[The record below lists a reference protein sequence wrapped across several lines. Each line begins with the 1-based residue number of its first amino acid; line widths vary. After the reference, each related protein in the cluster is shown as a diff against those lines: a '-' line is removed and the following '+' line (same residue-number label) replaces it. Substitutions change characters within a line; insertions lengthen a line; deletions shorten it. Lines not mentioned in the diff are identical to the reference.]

1 MMDSAMPNNVAPNNT
16 APDNNAAK
24 NHEQI
29 LTYWSVIETLN
40 PQSIPK
46 ITQSSHDEKVYSIQ
60 NAYDALPWHAAHP
73 HQTVAIGD
81 KQKWIY
87 TVYGGNASL
96 QQSIQMIHDLLPKDN
111 SKIFNSTNDAYCL
124 FSLNI
129 DTYGR
134 MIDDSLTLSSFAW
147 AIGQFERHKTDAYK
161 ILGQFLEADD
171 AIKGEINAFYKDV
184 FTEANFVR
192 SDSRQSILDEQLIQP
207 ILGHQLFGL
216 LNLVIDQMNRS
227 DGKSI
232 GTLTIKATLLS
243 DDASFSESSGVT
255 NSFFLKDLHDLGKAA
270 TEHHLS
276 KGALQFLS
284 HDIPHKTRIDV
295 RKTDAAFVDAF
306 SPHQYPNG
314 CWPHHGN
321 TPLVFSQQF
330 AVNSFFQ
337 QSTNDDGI
345 FSVNGPPGTGKTT
358 LLRDIIA
365 HIIVMRAHVLT
376 SFKAPHDAFSPAP
389 HTVDGKESP
398 IHYIDD
404 RLHGFEIVVA
414 SSNNAAVENIT
425 LEIPGIDAVDPSILT
440 DIDYFKPW
448 AERLIHE
455 KAWAMIATRLGNK
468 NNRDQFIKD
477 FWLGL
482 DSHEDYI
489 NLSKAI
495 HDKRDDGKGFE
506 GHLRVES
513 LLPTDWAA
521 EWSAAIDD
529 FNQAC
534 MAEKTLRLE
543 RQRLYDT
550 YRSGAKEALQI
561 GDDLCRELGYDLTY
575 VPTFLRNSTKM
586 TLADMTAQECSSP
599 WMDPTWQSARV
610 NVFIKALA
618 LHKTFIMANARTVRL
633 NLKHF
638 MLMLAGD
645 TSMNTDDCTNLWG
658 TLFLLIP
665 TISTTF
671 ASLPRLFSTFKK
683 ASIGWTL
690 IDEAGQ
696 ALPQAAIGCLWRS
709 KQALIVGDPLQLEP
723 VITLN
728 ETIQTQLAHFA
739 DIPPQWIPRY
749 HSVQTIAD
757 RVNRLGTHING
768 KWVGVPLRVHR
779 RCDNIIFRIANKMAY
794 DHMMVFGTPDR
805 VPLNLPETQWIHV
818 ESTHASN
825 NWVPEEGIALESLLE
840 QLSDLHVNMDDV
852 FLISPFIDVIY
863 NTRNLKK
870 RFGIKSGTIH
880 SVQGKENEIVILV
893 LGGRPQNQGTRWWAT
908 RTPNLLNVAITRA
921 KRRLYVIGNKRLWSQ
936 HPHAKILAWELK

>member
-1 MMDSAMPNNVAPNNT
+1 M
-16 APDNNAAK
+16 PDNDAAK
-24 NHEQI
+24 THEKI
-29 LTYWSVIETLN
+29 LTYWSIIETLN

-46 ITQSSHDEKVYSIQ
+46 MAQSSHDEKIYSVQSVQ
-60 NAYDALPWHAAHP
+60 NEFPWHATHP
-73 HQTVAIGD
+73 HQGIKISD
-81 KQKWIY
+81 KQKWVY
-87 TVYGGNASL
+87 TIYGGSASL
-96 QQSIQMIHDLLPKDN
+96 QHSINYIHDLFPKND
-111 SKIFNSTNDAYCL
+111 SKIFNSTTDSYCL

-134 MIDDSLTLSSFAW
+134 IIDDSINLSSFAW
-147 AIGQFERHKTDAYK
+147 AIGQLERHKTDAYK
-161 ILGQFLEADD
+161 ILNQFLEADD
-171 AIKGEINAFYKDV
+171 AIKGEINTLYKDV

-192 SDSRQSILDEQLIQP
+192 NDARQSTLDKHLVQP
-207 ILGHQLFGL
+207 VLAHQLFGL
-216 LNLVIDQMNRS
+216 LNLINEQMNRS
-227 DGKSI
+227 DVKM
-232 GTLTIKATLLS
+232 TCVFTIKATLLS
-243 DDASFSESSGVT
+243 DDMNFSESSGVT
-255 NSFFLKDLHDLGKAA
+255 NSFFLKDLHDLRKAA
-270 TEHHLS
+270 AEHNLS
-276 KGALQFLS
+276 KGALQFLT
-284 HDIPHKTRIDV
+284 HDIPHKTRIDI
-295 RKTDAAFVDAF
+295 RKTNAAFIDAF
-306 SPHQYPNG
+306 SPHHYPTG
-314 CWPHHGN
+314 CWPHYGN

-330 AVNSFFQ
+330 AVNSFFKQ
-337 QSTNDDGI
+337 HTNDDGI

-365 HIIVMRAHVLT
+365 HIIVLRAHALT
-376 SFKAPHDAFSPAP
+376 TFKSPSDAFSAAP
-389 HTVDGKESP
+389 NTVNGKESP
-398 IHYIDD
+398 IHYIHDC
-404 RLHGFEIVVA
+404 LHGFEIVVA

-425 LEIPGIDAVDPSILT
+425 LEIPGIEAVDPSILEN
-440 DIDYFKPW
+440 IDYFKPW

-455 KAWAMIATRLGNK
+455 KSWAMIATRLGNK
-468 NNRDQFIKD
+468 SNRDQFIKN

-482 DSHEDYI
+482 DSNEDYI

-506 GHLRVES
+506 GYLRVES
-513 LLPTDWAA
+513 LLPTDWSN
-521 EWSAAIDD
+521 EWLSAIDD

-534 MAEKTLRLE
+534 AIENELRTE
-543 RQRLYDT
+543 RQRIYDA
-550 YRSGAKEALQI
+550 YRLDVKDARQI
-561 GDDLCRELGYDLTY
+561 GDKLCRELGYNLIY
-575 VPTFLRNSTKM
+575 VPTFLCSDDKM
-586 TLADMTAQECSSP
+586 TLAHMTTQECSSP
-599 WMDPTWQSARV
+599 WMDPAWHDARV

-618 LHKTFIMANARTVRL
+618 LHKAFIMVNAQTIRI

-638 MLMLAGD
+638 MLMLTGD
-645 TSMNTDDCTNLWG
+645 TSMSADDYKHLWG

-671 ASLPRLFSTFKK
+671 ASLPRLFSTLKK

-709 KQALIVGDPLQLEP
+709 KRALIVGDPLQLEP
-723 VITLN
+723 VIALN

-749 HSVQTIAD
+749 HSVQNIAD
-757 RVNRLGTHING
+757 RMNRLGTHING
-768 KWVGVPLRVHR
+768 TWIGVPLRVHR
-779 RCDNIIFRIANKMAY
+779 RCDDIIFRIANKMAY
-794 DHMMVFGTPDR
+794 DHMMVFGTPNR
-805 VPLNLPETQWIHV
+805 TPLDLPETQWIHV
-818 ESTHASN
+818 ESAHTVN
-825 NWVPEEGIALESLLE
+825 NWVPEEGIVLENLLE
-840 QLSDLHVNMDDV
+840 QLSGLHVNMSDV

-936 HPHAKILAWELK
+936 HPHAKVLAWGLS